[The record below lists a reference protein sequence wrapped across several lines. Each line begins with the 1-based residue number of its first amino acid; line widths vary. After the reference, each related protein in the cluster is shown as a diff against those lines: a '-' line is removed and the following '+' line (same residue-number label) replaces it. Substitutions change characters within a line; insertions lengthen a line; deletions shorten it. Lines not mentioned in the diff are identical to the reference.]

1 MGYQRWLREDGDS
14 CDELETDKEEG
25 EMAVKWEEEVGAQ
38 PALGYRC
45 TLCGSERGRKSL
57 QCSIFPSRLHSPLQK
72 VVPFACSGR
81 EEPREMTNRQ

>member
-45 TLCGSERGRKSL
+45 TLWK
-57 QCSIFPSRLHSPLQK
+57 
-72 VVPFACSGR
+72 
-81 EEPREMTNRQ
+81 